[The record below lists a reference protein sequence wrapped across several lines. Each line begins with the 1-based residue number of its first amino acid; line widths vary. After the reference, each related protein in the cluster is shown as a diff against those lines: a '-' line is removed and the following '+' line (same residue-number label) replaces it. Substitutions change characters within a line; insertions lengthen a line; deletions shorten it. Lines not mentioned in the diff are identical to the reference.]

1 MHDIEEVVVGVDDEW
16 WFNLLTQHVEQGLGA
31 PNAQRLG
38 PYETEAEAAG
48 ALERMRE
55 RNEAWDAA
63 DRDGTD
69 PK

>member
-1 MHDIEEVVVGVDDEW
+1 MRDIEEVVVGVDDEW
-16 WFNLLTQHVEQGLGA
+16 WFNLVTQHVEQGLGA

>member
-1 MHDIEEVVVGVDDEW
+1 MRDIEEVVVGIDDEW